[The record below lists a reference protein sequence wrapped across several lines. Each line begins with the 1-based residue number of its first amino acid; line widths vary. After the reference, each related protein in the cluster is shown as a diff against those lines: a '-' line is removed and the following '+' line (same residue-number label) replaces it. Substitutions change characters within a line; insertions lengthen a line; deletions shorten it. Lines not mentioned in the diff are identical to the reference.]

1 MLRLTYHVNYFM
13 FIIILYIVRWQKRL
27 FINIRQMNNKTKCIL
42 LSLQATYS
50 WLHIQSYQLQALLAS
65 LSDERLFTAMH
76 EKTFQ

>member
-1 MLRLTYHVNYFM
+1 
-13 FIIILYIVRWQKRL
+13 
-27 FINIRQMNNKTKCIL
+27 MNNKTKCIL